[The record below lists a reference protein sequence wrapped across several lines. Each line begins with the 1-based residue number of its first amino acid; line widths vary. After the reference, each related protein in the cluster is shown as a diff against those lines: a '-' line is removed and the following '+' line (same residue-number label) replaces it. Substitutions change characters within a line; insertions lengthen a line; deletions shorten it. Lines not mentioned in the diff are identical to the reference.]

1 MNFTSLKYS
10 STYRQFLLLLIHE
23 CLINFMDLCIVLLR
37 IQASQGV
44 LNEKEPCW
52 QVDVVEAI
60 SINSPDSL
68 MNQHTRR
75 RGEKALNLVQ
85 IDYSGDIF
93 KIMYSAVLFT
103 GGTMPAC
110 FSCILRF
117 TPDGSLH
124 L

>member
-1 MNFTSLKYS
+1 MNLTSLKYS
-10 STYRQFLLLLIHE
+10 STYRQFLLLCIHE

-85 IDYSGDIF
+85 IDYSGDIL
-93 KIMYSAVLFT
+93 K
-103 GGTMPAC
+103 
-110 FSCILRF
+110 
-117 TPDGSLH
+117 
-124 L
+124 